1 MPADWTDKRALSL
14 APALLLALLAVLFL
28 SSCSTLSD
36 RNTVSDLYFNLGNKE
51 FEAGNYA
58 DAVKNYSESLFYV
71 PDNRSAA
78 YNKAAALTRSRKY
91 AEAEELF
98 RKLLSEDPEN
108 IYLLEAIAWNYYQA
122 GLLEQALAS
131 YEFLLSRYPAYDK
144 ARYDVVRIALS
155 LEQFE
160 FAQEQID
167 YLFLDSGMVMET
179 IWYQAELLFLQAEPD
194 AVDWYLAVLEENGT
208 HAQTAERLS
217 QIIGRLEKADEITG
231 LGDRLLNSS
240 AEIKGKII
248 CSLAVRLLEIPDER
262 GFDYLDKAI
271 SLGCTIED
279 VTTRDLRQIH
289 ADMRTRFLAGFLSS
303 LAQ

>member
-122 GLLEQALAS
+122 GLLEQALTG
-131 YEFLLSRYPAYDK
+131 YELLLSRYPAYDK